1 MVQLVVRLPGAGGAR
16 VVEADPALTI
26 AGVKEMIED
35 EEFIPAEIQ
44 RLVSGTKRLTVGT
57 LEDNGLE
64 DGAEVELLL
73 DVVGGGEA
81 SRYKKS
87 TSRMRWKWKKK
98 RTRRLQRKRRKMR
111 ARAKERPTLPGACL
125 VARDRRVRTCRTRW
139 PPARRNL
146 KIDHR
151 AGSSVVSLAQQDH
164 DCEDTSDASGV
175 RSLRCVTQQLDDDDD
190 GGDAGCGVRASS
202 GGTLQPWSAVDG
214 RDGGAEGA
222 LNVKTACPRREV
234 RDKRV
239 PRSLV
244 RRGVRSPS
252 SDLQVPPL

>member
-1 MVQLVVRLPGAGGAR
+1 VQLVVRLPGAGGAR

-64 DGAEVELLL
+64 DGAEV
-73 DVVGGGEA
+73 
-81 SRYKKS
+81 
-87 TSRMRWKWKKK
+87 
-98 RTRRLQRKRRKMR
+98 RTRATTLLSRLVLSRDPAACRRSSCCWTSSAAAR
-111 ARAKERPTLPGACL
+111 RRGTRSRRRACAGSGRRSVRAACSASAARCARAPSERPTLPGACL

-175 RSLRCVTQQLDDDDD
+175 RSLRCVTQQ
-190 GGDAGCGVRASS
+190 
-202 GGTLQPWSAVDG
+202 
-214 RDGGAEGA
+214 
-222 LNVKTACPRREV
+222 PR
-234 RDKRV
+234 
-239 PRSLV
+239 
-244 RRGVRSPS
+244 
-252 SDLQVPPL
+252 

>member
-111 ARAKERPTLPGACL
+111 ARAK
-125 VARDRRVRTCRTRW
+125 
-139 PPARRNL
+139 
-146 KIDHR
+146 
-151 AGSSVVSLAQQDH
+151 
-164 DCEDTSDASGV
+164 
-175 RSLRCVTQQLDDDDD
+175 
-190 GGDAGCGVRASS
+190 
-202 GGTLQPWSAVDG
+202 
-214 RDGGAEGA
+214 
-222 LNVKTACPRREV
+222 
-234 RDKRV
+234 
-239 PRSLV
+239 
-244 RRGVRSPS
+244 
-252 SDLQVPPL
+252 